1 MYTKTL
7 SRCTLPVGGRIMSPQ
22 RSINYGGGAVDG
34 EAEVMEEALMAEVTV
49 AVEMVSEMD
58 VRCLGWKWWALC
70 RG

>member
-1 MYTKTL
+1 MA
-7 SRCTLPVGGRIMSPQ
+7 
-22 RSINYGGGAVDG
+22 GGAVDG
-34 EAEVMEEALMAEVTV
+34 EAEVMEEPLMAEVTV